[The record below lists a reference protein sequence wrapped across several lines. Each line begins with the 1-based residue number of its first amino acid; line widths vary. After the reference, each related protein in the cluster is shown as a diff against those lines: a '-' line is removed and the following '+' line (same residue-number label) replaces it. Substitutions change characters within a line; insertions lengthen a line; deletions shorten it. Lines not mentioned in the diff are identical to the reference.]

1 MRPLR
6 SSAALRVRLS
16 VPMSVRSR
24 MLSVGRAAFAVA
36 LAAALCV
43 APMALRAQGL
53 SPEAA
58 LFLLV
63 PVGARAVGMGQA
75 DVASDIGGESMWA
88 NPAGLARLTQK
99 EVSINHSQTIIATG
113 DALNAVFPAGKA
125 GVIAASAYLVNY
137 GQQDATDNSGSQ
149 IVTGTIYIR
158 SYVFAASYAA
168 TFGSR
173 ISAGVTFK
181 FVQERVDCSGTCNI
195 AAFSASTNG
204 LDVGVQA
211 VVDQARRLTLGLDIR
226 DAGLNVQVNDA
237 PQSDPLPTR
246 IHLGASYLVPGIEKS
261 IPDGELRVS
270 AEVVENASF
279 GSAALRAGG
288 ELAYKKFFFLR
299 LGVSGD
305 SGDGTTASI
314 GLGVKRGGI
323 SIDFARGFGGFS
335 SDAGKPPTY
344 LTLRFQF

>member
-1 MRPLR
+1 VR
-6 SSAALRVRLS
+6 AAL
-16 VPMSVRSR
+16 
-24 MLSVGRAAFAVA
+24 AVA
-36 LAAALCV
+36 LCI
-43 APMALRAQGL
+43 APAITPENARAQGL

-75 DVASDIGGESMWA
+75 DVASDIGGEAMWA

-113 DALNAVFPAGKA
+113 DALNAIFPAGKA
-125 GVIAASAYLVNY
+125 GVISASAYLVNY
-137 GQQDATDNSGSQ
+137 GSQDATDNSGVAGT
-149 IVTGTIYIR
+149 VTGTIYIR

-173 ISAGVTFK
+173 ISAGVTYK
-181 FVQERVDCSGTCNI
+181 FVQERVDCTGSCNI
-195 AAFSASTNG
+195 AAFSASTDG
-204 LDVGVQA
+204 LDFGVQA
-211 VVDQARRLTLGLDIR
+211 VVDPARRLTLGLDIR

-246 IHLGASYLVPGIEKS
+246 IHFGASYLVPGIEKS
-261 IPDGELRVS
+261 IPDADLHLS
-270 AEVVENASF
+270 AEAVSTSSF
-279 GSAALRAGG
+279 GATTLRAGG
-288 ELAYKKFFFLR
+288 ELAYKKQFFIR
-299 LGVSGD
+299 LGYAGA
-305 SGDGTTASI
+305 SGDGTGAAI
-314 GLGVKRGGI
+314 GLGIKRGGL
-323 SIDFARGFGGFS
+323 SVDFARGFGGFS